1 MDNDKIIANAED
13 YIENV
18 DASVTVS
25 YDLLSQI
32 FTEDFLEKVD
42 DGTYS
47 WYNTTTGAED
57 ADEDGH
63 DDVTGRGHPQLRHR
77 G

>member
-47 WYNTTTGAED
+47 WYNTTTGA
-57 ADEDGH
+57 G
-63 DDVTGRGHPQLRHR
+63 GRGR
-77 G
+77 GRPRRR